1 MADNNLMVGIGENIF
16 EPNANLTRGMFVTI
30 LGRMAGINAA
40 AYTTS
45 AFTDVKVGAWYT
57 PYVSWAASESII
69 TGYGD
74 SYFGVD
80 DPITR
85 EQMATIIARYLS
97 AAGITL
103 SPSDDA
109 VSSFR
114 DAASVSSRAVEGLE
128 LMRQTEIIVGEDQ
141 GNFNPANTATRAQAA
156 TIFMRLAQAI
166 ENQKEQEPTP
176 SESVYPSPI
185 PSKEPISEKTNGD
198 DASNPEDDKIQSEIT
213 NGDVLHFQVSTDIE
227 IPTPYCILHYPQEWS
242 DKLKI
247 VTSET
252 ENIYRVYFIG
262 LIEDNEVPLYSISFG
277 ESAEMPLGTLQQE
290 NGNTISVHLNLELF
304 SVDDG
309 WSNTVSEIASQM
321 ISDSSYTVEEL
332 SLLDNIS

>member
-1 MADNNLMVGIGENIF
+1 MASYSSVQYVADNNLMVGIGENIF

-114 DAASVSSRAVEGLE
+114 DAGVCIQPGSGGTGTDAADGNYCWGGSGKLQSRKYSDPCAGGNNFYASG
-128 LMRQTEIIVGEDQ
+128 T
-141 GNFNPANTATRAQAA
+141 
-156 TIFMRLAQAI
+156 
-166 ENQKEQEPTP
+166 
-176 SESVYPSPI
+176 
-185 PSKEPISEKTNGD
+185 GD
-198 DASNPEDDKIQSEIT
+198 
-213 NGDVLHFQVSTDIE
+213 
-227 IPTPYCILHYPQEWS
+227 
-242 DKLKI
+242 
-247 VTSET
+247 
-252 ENIYRVYFIG
+252 
-262 LIEDNEVPLYSISFG
+262 
-277 ESAEMPLGTLQQE
+277 
-290 NGNTISVHLNLELF
+290 
-304 SVDDG
+304 
-309 WSNTVSEIASQM
+309 
-321 ISDSSYTVEEL
+321 
-332 SLLDNIS
+332 